1 MQYEYQRAN
10 TQVNLLER
18 TGIRLNDQL
27 TRYTKR
33 VEKMQTIFQKAETRL
48 EQTWDTYAKNYAL
61 GITNSASGGNL
72 SMLESAINSIVIG
85 GMPLSAYISVGR
97 GPSVTDPSDTAAVA
111 RANLAYAQNIASQA
125 QQVITQLI
133 ATAKEADL
141 EKLHIQQDAQLDPI
155 AEKESE
161 CDAQVKSNDA
171 LLTVW
176 ETRRDSAKE
185 RLGKDIDSG
194 ISHYGLGR

>member
-48 EQTWDTYAKNYAL
+48 ERNWDNVSKMYSM
-61 GITNSASGGNL
+61 GL
-72 SMLESAINSIVIG
+72 SNAANMGQQAALESAINSIIIG
-85 GMPLSAYISVGR
+85 GVPLSSFISVGTA
-97 GPSVTDPSDTAAVA
+97 PTVDPNADAATQQ
-111 RANLAYAQNIASQA
+111 RAMLSYLSSIASQA
-125 QQVITQLI
+125 QQVLTQLI
-133 ATAKEADL
+133 SNAKEADL
-141 EKLHIQQDAQLDPI
+141 EKLHAQQDEQLDPI

-161 CDAQVKSNDA
+161 CDAKVKSNDA